1 MNTTTVIRHFLGA
14 FLLFGTMVWGAASGT
29 LSVRAADDQTP
40 ILKRELYSIVKNAKI
55 DEKTKVGVYI
65 KVLENGRV
73 VFSSDGNTPLVP
85 ASNLKIMTTAAALSM
100 LGPNYRLKTE
110 LRGPLPNSNGQIEG
124 NLYLRGDG
132 DPTTTPPYDQPC
144 TSPYSKFI
152 ANLKAAQVR
161 EITGDLVADDSAF
174 DRNFLPEGWLEH
186 YRLDA
191 FSAPVGGLSLNGNLI
206 EVVVSPLGCYLE
218 PACSTMSIESQ
229 YSNSYDTAVER
240 PKGSNIVKVLGGT
253 PSGEIR
259 RQICVENPPLFSIG
273 VFKKLLDKENIVVRG
288 KVRLIEP
295 SGEAALVNNL
305 PRYGLHLS
313 LPISTIIQETN
324 HESDNLFAEHLYR
337 SIGQLTSGQGSA
349 ESGMQACRQFLE
361 ANNINSSGLKMVDGC
376 GLSAKNRISPNQLA
390 SVLDA
395 MDRSYYR
402 SWYKESLPHS
412 GRGTLRGRLGDVEL
426 RAKTGT
432 LDHDSSLTGYIITA
446 AGQELVFSVIVN
458 DAPIWIA
465 VDTQNKIAQTLGSWD
480 RRL

>member
-1 MNTTTVIRHFLGA
+1 MNTTVIRRFLGA
-14 FLLFGTMVWGAASGT
+14 VLLLGAVTYGAVSGTM
-29 LSVRAADDQTP
+29 SVRAADDQTP
-40 ILKRELYSIVKNAKI
+40 ILKRELYSIVQNAKI
-55 DEKTKVGVYI
+55 DDKTKVGVYI
-65 KVLENGRV
+65 QVLENGRV

-85 ASNLKIMTTAAALSM
+85 ASNLKVLTTAASLSV

-124 NLYLRGDG
+124 NLYLRGGG

-152 ANLKAAQVR
+152 ASLKAAKVR
-161 EITGDLVADDSAF
+161 EIHGDLVADDSIF

-191 FSAPVGGLSLNGNLI
+191 FSAPVGGLSLNGNLVEAVI
-206 EVVVSPLGCYLE
+206 SPLGCSLE
-218 PACSTMSIESQ
+218 PSCSTMSIQTQ
-229 YSNSYDTAVER
+229 YGDGYDTAIER
-240 PKGSNIVKVLGGT
+240 PKGSNIVKVLGSA

-273 VFKKLLDKENIVVRG
+273 VFKKLLNKENITVRG
-288 KVRLIEP
+288 NVRLIDQA
-295 SGEAALVNNL
+295 GEAALVDQL

-313 LPISTIIQETN
+313 LPISTIIQEIN

-337 SIGQLTSGQGSA
+337 YIGQLVSGQGCA
-349 ESGMQACRQFLE
+349 ASGMQACRQYLE
-361 ANNINSSGLKMVDGC
+361 SNNINSNGLKMVDGC
-376 GLSAKNRISPNQLA
+376 GLSTQNRISPNQLA

-412 GRGTLRGRLGDVEL
+412 GRGTLRGRLGDLEL

-432 LDHDSSLTGYIITA
+432 LDHDSALTGYIITA
-446 AGQELVFSVIVN
+446 AGQELIFSVIVN

-465 VDTQNKIAQTLGSWD
+465 VDTQNKVVQALGNWNK
-480 RRL
+480 RI